1 MDNSVK
7 QIIYIHIIN
16 LLIFRF
22 IYIYI
27 YICNLNN
34 FKGKKIII
42 KWYSSLKLVESFTRF
57 PLIKYAHRKE
67 N

>member
-1 MDNSVK
+1 MDNSIK

-22 IYIYI
+22 IYIYFLI
-27 YICNLNN
+27 WNN

-42 KWYSSLKLVESFTRF
+42 KGYSSLKLVESFTRF
-57 PLIKYAHRKE
+57 PLIEYAHRKE